1 MYNILIFICPY
12 KEKIMENN
20 KKIFSEQSL
29 EKMSA
34 PEQFTDYLR
43 ITNPS
48 TWLVILAMILLLAAL
63 IVWSNA
69 GHLETSEKVIAV
81 VSEGTANVIIT
92 DQSRGQVK
100 NGMIMRINS
109 EEYRI
114 SSVGSN
120 EYGRTVASAPVYLR
134 DGMYDADIIIENIS
148 PIDFLFE

>member
-1 MYNILIFICPY
+1 
-12 KEKIMENN
+12 MENN

-114 SSVGSN
+114 SSVGSD
-120 EYGRTVASAPVYLR
+120 EHGRTVAS
-134 DGMYDADIIIENIS
+134 GADIRIENIS